1 MPSCITAADIEQLVR
16 EIPVQVSVVVPV
28 RTVQEAVAA
37 GDPPPVDA
45 EAANVFSR
53 SERILQDH
61 ARQHNTNA
69 AELKDLMQRVLHH
82 PDFNTDEVDHDM
94 HERLMRAVEEGY
106 IEVIDMWEEGAGDKD
121 VTFVK
126 RKLEKVLREL
136 MADPQMAGHQH
147 YGFKLQANPRGE
159 RIYACEANGSVAFQ
173 LAQLSMGP
181 DTVPMALVA
190 YIDGTFMKRGIGIRP
205 IYCEYI
211 RYHI

>member
-1 MPSCITAADIEQLVR
+1 MISYMISYMTLIEKSFQAKDLPALD
-16 EIPVQVSVVVPV
+16 E
-28 RTVQEAVAA
+28 
-37 GDPPPVDA
+37 D
-45 EAANVFSR
+45 AANVFSK
-53 SERILQDH
+53 SERILLDH
-61 ARQHNTNA
+61 ATKRFKNA
-69 AELKDLMQRVLHH
+69 SELKELIQEVLHH
-82 PDFNTDEVDHDM
+82 PDFDLDSVDHDL
-94 HERLMRAVEEGY
+94 HERLMHAVEEGD
-106 IEVIDMWEEGAGDKD
+106 IEIIDMWEEGDGDQD

-136 MADPQMAGHQH
+136 MADPRMAGHQH

-181 DTVPMALVA
+181 GTVPMALVA